1 MFRASAAALQ
11 KIVAPASTPS
21 RQVFDIVLKSGSISA
36 TELFAKAKDL
46 KAAEG
51 EASVRSKTF
60 GAHPRAHL
68 FRHFSAFL
76 FCGVFARRLSI

>member
-1 MFRASAAALQ
+1 MPALQ
-11 KIVAPASTPS
+11 KYIVPSTTPS

-36 TELFAKAKDL
+36 AELFAKAKDL

-60 GAHPRAHL
+60 DFPTAFSHL
-68 FRHFSAFL
+68 KFFDSEL
-76 FCGVFARRLSI
+76 FMVLAVLSTSSLIK